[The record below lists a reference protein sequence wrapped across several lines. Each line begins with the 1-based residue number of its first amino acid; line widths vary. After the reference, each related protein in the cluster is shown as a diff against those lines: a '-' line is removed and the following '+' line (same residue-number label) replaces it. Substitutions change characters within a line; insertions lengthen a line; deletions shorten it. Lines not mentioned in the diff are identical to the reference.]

1 MGKSILDNREAPQKL
16 DGPPKVEDV
25 LAEIASRWLSSTFV
39 RKADQRIPTNPQ
51 DLATW
56 WIKNQSQP
64 HERFDKPTQ
73 QSKRDGGVFWK
84 TPYIDRVAH
93 TLKVFLTLENGFQGL
108 IIAAAEDGIFW
119 RGDSREFFISLI
131 AEHSKM
137 RNNTNYR
144 QEVLQKLRKYLG
156 GT

>member
-1 MGKSILDNREAPQKL
+1 MNVQLPIVVQ
-16 DGPPKVEDV
+16 GPPKVEDI
-25 LAEIASRWLSSTFV
+25 LAEIASRWLSSNLV

-64 HERFDKPTQ
+64 HERFDRPRQ
-73 QSKRDGGVFWK
+73 DSKRDGGVFWK

-93 TLKVFLTLENGFQGL
+93 TLKVFLTLDKGFQGL

-131 AEHSKM
+131 AEHSEMK
-137 RNNTNYR
+137 NNPGYR
-144 QEVLQKLRKYLG
+144 QEAIQKMRAYLG
-156 GT
+156 GA